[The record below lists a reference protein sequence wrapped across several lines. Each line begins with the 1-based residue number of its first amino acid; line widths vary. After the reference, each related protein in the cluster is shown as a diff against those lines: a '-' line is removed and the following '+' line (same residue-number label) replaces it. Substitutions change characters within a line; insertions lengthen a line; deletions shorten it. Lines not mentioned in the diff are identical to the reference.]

1 MRARPVARAQVARQ
15 EGEHLA
21 ALLSR
26 YKLVPAK
33 EPAADSNARADR
45 DGDGHEDGAAARDG
59 DIIPMPKGAPS
70 FRYLHLGS
78 LAYLGEQKGVMD
90 LPIKMPFLKTLR
102 GRLGADAWRLLET
115 LMQVSPRT
123 RWLVANDWIRSFL
136 FGRNISDI

>member
-70 FRYLHLGS
+70 FRWVRRGQPADLTSSRVSCTAPRGPALATPHLREAG
-78 LAYLGEQKGVMD
+78 
-90 LPIKMPFLKTLR
+90 
-102 GRLGADAWRLLET
+102 WR
-115 LMQVSPRT
+115 
-123 RWLVANDWIRSFL
+123 D
-136 FGRNISDI
+136 